1 MSLVVHLER
10 FEGPLALLLHLIR
23 REEMNIFDI
32 NIHQITS
39 QYLDFIKA
47 MKQLDLENAGDFVAM
62 AATLIQIKSRLLLP
76 QYNEEGEVI
85 EDADPRKDL
94 VSKLLEYQKFQ
105 DAAQR
110 LYERPLVGRD
120 LLLRGERLDLSSEGP
135 ESEILIEENALFAL
149 ISSYRSVVRN
159 MKSGVHRVAE
169 ALQSIADRI
178 LEIKDQL
185 IIGRVIGFFDL
196 IDSPAKN
203 RSHQVL
209 VTFISL
215 LELAKMGFISL
226 FQAEDQAEIR
236 IQAKNAVDGDVIAR
250 VEAYDNSHADEVAA
264 QLMVEEPVERAVETE
279 SIPESELEFETETAV
294 EPEMELAGASD
305 EEILHEEMRWEE
317 EERNRGEEGLN
328 RG

>member
-120 LLLRGERLDLSSEGP
+120 LLLRGERLDLSSEAP

-196 IDSPAKN
+196 IDSPVKN